1 MFGYSAL
8 TTQSTNR
15 PLTCSSNHA
24 YNPRQNHHA
33 QSQQL
38 SALFDKYVGRVLD
51 WVRVTARPVMFN
63 EQVCHVNTLLTLLKA
78 SLKK

>member
-1 MFGYSAL
+1 MQLAPPSL
-8 TTQSTNR
+8 DTTSTH
-15 PLTCSSNHA
+15 PLPSN
-24 YNPRQNHHA
+24 PPPPPPTR

-38 SALFDKYVGRVLD
+38 SALFDKYVGRILD
-51 WVRVTARPVMFN
+51 WLRVTAKPMMFN